1 MNNIITRYQIK
12 ESENNTWEDVSEK
25 TILEMLATRFD
36 RLTPVLSELLQGKEI
51 ITAHESYRR
60 INCKGVLWLN
70 CSLNIRR
77 RSICFTLNN

>member
-36 RLTPVLSELLQGKEI
+36 RLTLVLSKILKGEEI
-51 ITAHESYRR
+51 ITSHESYRR
-60 INCKGVLWLN
+60 IN
-70 CSLNIRR
+70 
-77 RSICFTLNN
+77 

>member
-60 INCKGVLWLN
+60 IN
-70 CSLNIRR
+70 
-77 RSICFTLNN
+77 

>member
-25 TILEMLATRFD
+25 TILESLATRFD

-60 INCKGVLWLN
+60 IN
-70 CSLNIRR
+70 
-77 RSICFTLNN
+77 

>member
-12 ESENNTWEDVSEK
+12 KSENNTWEDVSEK

-36 RLTPVLSELLQGKEI
+36 RLTPVLSKILKGEEI

-60 INCKGVLWLN
+60 IN
-70 CSLNIRR
+70 
-77 RSICFTLNN
+77 